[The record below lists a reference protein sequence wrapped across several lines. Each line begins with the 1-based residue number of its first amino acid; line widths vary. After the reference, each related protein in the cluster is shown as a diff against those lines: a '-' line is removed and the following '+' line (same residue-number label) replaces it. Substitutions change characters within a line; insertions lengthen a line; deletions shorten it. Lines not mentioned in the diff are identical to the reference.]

1 MNKNYMKIMIQY
13 NNLLNMCLFSDY
25 NFENNINNNENILKN
40 SNILNIDYNFPEN
53 KIKKQF
59 K

>member
-1 MNKNYMKIMIQY
+1 MKIMIQY